1 MKGSYSNEKKKWIK
15 LKISIISAFLLIL
28 FLGACT
34 NNTETNAENILDEKI
49 LNKYSGDGADQL
61 IFSDDELLVSTT
73 GNIPPFLPS
82 LENEEK
88 LEEINAY
95 VYKDISLVDGK
106 NGEII
111 VSYDNKK
118 LFKFQQDENNML
130 KNQDGTVY
138 SISE

>member
-1 MKGSYSNEKKKWIK
+1 MKKKKWIK
-15 LKISIISAFLLIL
+15 LTISIISAFLLIL
-28 FLGACT
+28 FLEACT

-61 IFSDDELLVSTT
+61 VFSDDELLVSTT

-82 LENEEK
+82 LENEEE
-88 LEEINAY
+88 LEETNAY

-130 KNQDGTVY
+130 KSQDGTVY

>member
-1 MKGSYSNEKKKWIK
+1 MKKKKWIK
-15 LKISIISAFLLIL
+15 LTISIISAFLLIL
-28 FLGACT
+28 FLGACP

-82 LENEEK
+82 LENEEE
-88 LEEINAY
+88 LEETNAY

>member
-1 MKGSYSNEKKKWIK
+1 MKKKKWIK

>member
-1 MKGSYSNEKKKWIK
+1 MKKKKWIK

-61 IFSDDELLVSTT
+61 VFSDDELLVSTT

-82 LENEEK
+82 LENEEE
-88 LEEINAY
+88 LEETNAY

-130 KNQDGTVY
+130 KSQDGTVY

>member
-1 MKGSYSNEKKKWIK
+1 MKKKKWIK
-15 LKISIISAFLLIL
+15 LTISIISTFLLIL
-28 FLGACT
+28 FLEACT

-61 IFSDDELLVSTT
+61 VFSDDELLVSTT

-82 LENEEK
+82 LENEEE
-88 LEEINAY
+88 LEETNAY

>member
-1 MKGSYSNEKKKWIK
+1 MKKKKWIK
-15 LKISIISAFLLIL
+15 LTISIISAFLLIL

-61 IFSDDELLVSTT
+61 VFSDDELLVSTT

-82 LENEEK
+82 LENEEE
-88 LEEINAY
+88 LEETNAY

>member
-1 MKGSYSNEKKKWIK
+1 MKKKKWIK
-15 LKISIISAFLLIL
+15 LTISIISAFLLIL

>member
-1 MKGSYSNEKKKWIK
+1 MKKKKLIK

-82 LENEEK
+82 LENEEE
-88 LEEINAY
+88 LEETNAY

>member
-1 MKGSYSNEKKKWIK
+1 MKKKKWIK
-15 LKISIISAFLLIL
+15 LTISIISTFLLIL
-28 FLGACT
+28 FLEACT

-49 LNKYSGDGADQL
+49 LNKYSGNGADQL
-61 IFSDDELLVSTT
+61 VFSDDELLVSTT

-82 LENEEK
+82 LENEEE
-88 LEEINAY
+88 LEETNAY

>member
-1 MKGSYSNEKKKWIK
+1 MKKKKWIK
-15 LKISIISAFLLIL
+15 LTISIISAFLLIL
-28 FLGACT
+28 FLEACT

-61 IFSDDELLVSTT
+61 VFSDDELLVSTT

-82 LENEEK
+82 LENEEE
-88 LEEINAY
+88 LEETNAY

>member
-1 MKGSYSNEKKKWIK
+1 MEKKKWIK
-15 LKISIISAFLLIL
+15 LTISIISAFLLIL

>member
-1 MKGSYSNEKKKWIK
+1 MKKKKWIK
-15 LKISIISAFLLIL
+15 LTISIISTFLLIL
-28 FLGACT
+28 FLEACT

-61 IFSDDELLVSTT
+61 VFSDDELLVSTT

-82 LENEEK
+82 LENEEE

>member
-1 MKGSYSNEKKKWIK
+1 MKKKKWIK

-95 VYKDISLVDGK
+95 VYKGISLVDGK

>member
-1 MKGSYSNEKKKWIK
+1 MKKKKWIK

-49 LNKYSGDGADQL
+49 LNKYSGDGPDQL
-61 IFSDDELLVSTT
+61 VFSDDELLVSTT

-82 LENEEK
+82 LENEEE
-88 LEEINAY
+88 LEETDAY
-95 VYKDISLVDGK
+95 VYKEISLVDGE
-106 NGEII
+106 NDEII
-111 VSYDNKK
+111 VNYDNKE

-130 KNQDGTVY
+130 KSQDGTVY